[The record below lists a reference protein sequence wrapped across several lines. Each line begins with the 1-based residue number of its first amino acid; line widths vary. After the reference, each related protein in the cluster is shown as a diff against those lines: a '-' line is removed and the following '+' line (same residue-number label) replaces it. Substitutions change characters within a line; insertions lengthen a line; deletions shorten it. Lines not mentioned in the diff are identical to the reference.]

1 MIPSEATLSFRGELR
16 YGLEFARLAA
26 DPVFFAPKRKRNSP
40 PVLLVPGFM
49 ASDQSLSVLKGWLQ
63 RRGSRAA
70 AAGMWI
76 NVDCGERTASAIEV
90 RLERLAARTGRE
102 VVLIGQSRGGQ
113 LARVLAVRNPDIVG
127 GLVMLGSPVLDPLQ
141 VRPAVLRTVRSVARL
156 GDLGMPGMF
165 SSQCRD
171 GACCADYRQHLA
183 APLPSTMRALSVY
196 SRTDGIVAWQSCL
209 DPYAEQIEVDSSH
222 SGMSV
227 HREVYR
233 LLARFLDEEAER
245 WSG

>member
-1 MIPSEATLSFRGELR
+1 
-16 YGLEFARLAA
+16 
-26 DPVFFAPKRKRNSP
+26 
-40 PVLLVPGFM
+40 M
-49 ASDQSLSVLKGWLQ
+49 ASDQSLSLLKGWLQ

-76 NVDCGERTASAIEV
+76 NADCGERTANAIEV

-141 VRPAVLRTVRSVARL
+141 VGPAVLRTVRSVARL

-183 APLPSTMRALSVY
+183 APLPSTMRAVSVY

>member
-1 MIPSEATLSFRGELR
+1 VIPTEATLSLRGELR

-49 ASDQSLSVLKGWLQ
+49 ASDQSLSLLKGWLQ

-76 NVDCGERTASAIEV
+76 NADCGERTANAIEV

-141 VRPAVLRTVRSVARL
+141 VGPAVLRTVRSVARL

-165 SSQCRD
+165 S
-171 GACCADYRQHLA
+171 
-183 APLPSTMRALSVY
+183 TMRAVSVY